1 MVVASPSYMLD
12 VLPQPEILPGMIV
25 TGEQFSFA
33 RGASRKPVSIGV
45 AFAFVVVV
53 AVVGPSAAG
62 VELVRDGKPLASIII
77 PAEPL
82 PVESYAAKEL
92 QYHVES
98 ATGSE
103 LPIVSEDQQVPLGV
117 HIFLGHCKATQEARV
132 DPTSL
137 PGNSYILK
145 TIGHD
150 LYLVGKD
157 SRGDPLDADTHEGTL
172 FGVYDIL
179 ENQMQVRWLWP
190 GKLGEVIPS
199 RKNLSIAPADASV
212 KPLLW
217 FKHWREGS
225 TKGERVWLKRQRFG
239 RSIQPQYGHSFGTYW
254 PRFSQAHPEY
264 FAMLPDGTRGM
275 DPKDDSGPECER
287 VEGDWSSVPA
297 GASETHH

>member
-1 MVVASPSYMLD
+1 MSGIR
-12 VLPQPEILPGMIV
+12 Q
-25 TGEQFSFA
+25 QFSPWRVPSGYRAVGNAVLGFLVL
-33 RGASRKPVSIGV
+33 GALI
-45 AFAFVVVV
+45 
-53 AVVGPSAAG
+53 GPSAIG
-62 VELVRDGKPLASIII
+62 LELVRDGKPVACIIV
-77 PAEPL
+77 PSQPL

-172 FGVYDIL
+172 D
-179 ENQMQVRWLWP
+179 Q
-190 GKLGEVIPS
+190 IPS
-199 RKNLSIAPADASV
+199 IVHHSLPRAYLDIPRSRLHDRAEKQRFLPPGLCRLDEVLQRHFDDLSEQPG
-212 KPLLW
+212 
-217 FKHWREGS
+217 FREG
-225 TKGERVWLKRQRFG
+225 E
-239 RSIQPQYGHSFGTYW
+239 
-254 PRFSQAHPEY
+254 
-264 FAMLPDGTRGM
+264 
-275 DPKDDSGPECER
+275 
-287 VEGDWSSVPA
+287 
-297 GASETHH
+297 